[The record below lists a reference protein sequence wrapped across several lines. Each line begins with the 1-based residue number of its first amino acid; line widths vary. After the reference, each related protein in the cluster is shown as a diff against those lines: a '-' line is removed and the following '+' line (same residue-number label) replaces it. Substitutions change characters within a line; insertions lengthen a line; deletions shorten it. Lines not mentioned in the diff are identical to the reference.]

1 MDQGDRPM
9 VGKVALVTG
18 ATSGIGFHI
27 ARGLARLGATVT
39 LGARSEVRGQQAV
52 GQIRSE
58 IPGSNPSY
66 LVADLS
72 ALGQVRTL
80 AAETLAR
87 HPTLHVLVNNVGGYF
102 MQRRLTVDG
111 HEMTFALNHL
121 SHFLLT
127 RLLLERL
134 TSGAAARV
142 VIVSSA
148 AHYNGR
154 MKFEDL
160 GYRSGYRLG
169 LAAYAQS
176 KLANVL
182 FAKELARR
190 LSGSEVTANAVHPGT
205 VRTGLSTKNT
215 PWPLR
220 PFAALGFILMGIS
233 EQDGARG
240 PLRLASSPELDGVSG
255 EYFNQI
261 WRARSSAAS
270 YDLEQARRLWE
281 VSEQL
286 TGRDRTSLV

>member
-1 MDQGDRPM
+1 MK
-9 VGKVALVTG
+9 GKVALITG
-18 ATSGIGFHI
+18 ATSGIGFHT
-27 ARGLARLGATVT
+27 ALGLARLGATVT
-39 LGARSEVRGQQAV
+39 LGARSEARGQQAV
-52 GQIRSE
+52 DRIRSE
-58 IPGSNPSY
+58 VPGSEATY

-80 AAETLAR
+80 AAECLAR
-87 HPTLHVLVNNVGGYF
+87 HPALHVLVNNVGGYF

-111 HEMTFALNHL
+111 YERTFALNHL

-127 RLLLERL
+127 RLLLDRL
-134 TSGAAARV
+134 SSGAPAR
-142 VIVSSA
+142 IVNVASA

-154 MKFEDL
+154 MRFEDL
-160 GYRSGYRLG
+160 GHSHGYRLG

-182 FAKELARR
+182 FTKELARQ
-190 LSGSEVTANAVHPGT
+190 LSDTLVTANAVHPGT

-220 PFAALGFILMGIS
+220 PLAALGFVLMGIS

-240 PLRLASSPELDGVSG
+240 PFRLASLPELEGVSG
-255 EYFNQI
+255 EYFNQV

-270 YDLEQARRLWE
+270 YDLEAARRLWE

-286 TGRDRTSLV
+286 TAPDGTI

>member
-1 MDQGDRPM
+1 MN
-9 VGKVALVTG
+9 GKVALVTG
-18 ATSGIGFHI
+18 ATSGIGFHT
-27 ARGLARLGATVT
+27 ALGLARLGARVT
-39 LGARSEVRGQQAV
+39 LGARSEGRGQQAV
-52 GQIRSE
+52 DRIRSE
-58 IPGSNPSY
+58 APESEATY

-72 ALGQVRTL
+72 ALGQVRAL
-80 AAETLAR
+80 AAEFLAR

-102 MQRRLTVDG
+102 MEHRLTVDG
-111 HEMTFALNHL
+111 YERTFALNHL

-127 RLLLERL
+127 RLLLDRL
-134 TSGAAARV
+134 KSGAPARV
-142 VIVSSA
+142 VNVASA

-154 MKFEDL
+154 MRFEDL
-160 GYRSGYRLG
+160 GYRRGYRLG

-182 FAKELARR
+182 FTKELARR
-190 LSGSEVTANAVHPGT
+190 LSGSMVTANAVHPGT

-220 PFAALGFILMGIS
+220 PLAALGFVLMGIS

-270 YDLEQARRLWE
+270 YDLDAARRLWE

-286 TGRDRTSLV
+286 TGLAPTL